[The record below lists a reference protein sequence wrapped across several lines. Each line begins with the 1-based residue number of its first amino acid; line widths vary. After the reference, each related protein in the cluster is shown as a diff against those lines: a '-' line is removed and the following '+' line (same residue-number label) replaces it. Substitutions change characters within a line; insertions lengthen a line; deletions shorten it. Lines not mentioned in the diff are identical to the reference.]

1 MSNSITTNVKL
12 DAINEIDQNQIL
24 FYQTQEGKINI
35 DVYFVH
41 ETFWLSQKK
50 IAELFGVESHTITYH
65 LKEIYATQELEANST
80 TRKFRVVQKEGTR
93 EVNREVDFYN
103 LDAII
108 AVGYRVNSKQATQF
122 RKWATQTLKE
132 YIIKGFVLNDEMLKN
147 GRKFGKDYFDDL
159 LEQIREIRSSERRAY
174 QKIADVFEQC
184 SYDYDKSA
192 DATKTFYAFIQNKMH
207 FAISGRTAAEIIYN
221 RVDSEKPFMGLTHWK
236 NSPDGKILK
245 SDVKI
250 AKNYLNHKEIAN
262 LNRLVTMFIDF
273 AESQAIKHKLISM
286 NDWIKKTNDF
296 LKVNDEQILHD
307 SGKVTHEAAIEKA
320 EEEYGKFRI
329 KQDQDYTS
337 NFDKDL
343 ELYLS
348 GSIADDKLDN
358 VPLNDLTTAT
368 KKLKK

>member
-1 MSNSITTNVKL
+1 MNNSISTDVKL
-12 DAINEIDQNQIL
+12 EMINELEQNQIL

-41 ETFWLSQKK
+41 ETFWLSQKN
-50 IAELFGVESHTITYH
+50 IAELFNVEIATINYH
-65 LKEIYATQELEANST
+65 LKEIYATKELEEEATIRN
-80 TRKFRVVQKEGTR
+80 FLIVQKEGLR
-93 EVNREVDFYN
+93 EVKREVRFYN

-132 YIIKGFVLNDEMLKN
+132 FIIKGFVLNDEMLKN
-147 GRKFGKDYFDDL
+147 GKKFGKDYFDDL

-192 DATKTFYAFIQNKMH
+192 DATKVFYAFIQNKMH
-207 FAISGRTAAEIIYN
+207 FAISGKTAAEVIYN
-221 RVDSEKPFMGLTHWK
+221 RADSEKPFMGLTHWK

-273 AESQAIKHKLISM
+273 AESQAIKHKLIRGFARVGPVEC
-286 NDWIKKTNDF
+286 N
-296 LKVNDEQILHD
+296 
-307 SGKVTHEAAIEKA
+307 
-320 EEEYGKFRI
+320 
-329 KQDQDYTS
+329 YTY
-337 NFDKDL
+337 
-343 ELYLS
+343 YLS
-348 GSIADDKLDN
+348 L
-358 VPLNDLTTAT
+358 
-368 KKLKK
+368 